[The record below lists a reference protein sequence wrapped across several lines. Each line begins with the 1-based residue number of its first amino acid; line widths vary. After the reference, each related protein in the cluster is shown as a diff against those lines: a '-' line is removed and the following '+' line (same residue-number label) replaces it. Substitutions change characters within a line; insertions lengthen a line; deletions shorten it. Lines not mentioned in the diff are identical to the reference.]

1 MKSRIE
7 KIMEWSSVNPK
18 SICTC
23 GHTGDGGNSEHDDAA
38 LGSLGAPGHGKCKVP
53 GCTCQHF
60 QWKEWTEKAKDELQ
74 VS

>member
-7 KIMEWSSVNPK
+7 KIVDWSRVNPK

-23 GHTGDGGNSEHDDAA
+23 GHTGDGGNSEHEDSAA
-38 LGSLGAPGHGKCKVP
+38 IAELQGHGKCKVP